1 MKTIYIDSNFMCH
14 TTDDGAMTEVQ
25 TDALDTLCNN
35 AIELMRFVPHGYI
48 WVRPDGRT
56 IHGEFIQAT
65 DTAKI
70 DAFQKQYM
78 EDQAQMADMQNA
90 LEILGVSP

>member
-14 TTDDGAMTEVQ
+14 LINDETMIEVQ
-25 TDALDTLCNN
+25 TDIFDELCNN
-35 AIELMRFVPHGYI
+35 AIELMRFVPHNYEWI
-48 WVRPDGRT
+48 RPDGRI

-65 DTAKI
+65 DSVKI
-70 DAFQKQYM
+70 DAYQKQWM
-78 EDQAQMADMQNA
+78 EDQAQIEDMQNA